1 MTIKEF
7 FDFVT
12 DPTVK
17 ESNMDEY
24 LQLAMDKACNRDEI
38 TETEK
43 VDDQVRINVYLNF
56 YEGYV
61 VNA

>member
-17 ESNMDEY
+17 ENNMDEY
-24 LQLAMDKACNRDEI
+24 LQIAMDKACNRDEI
-38 TETEK
+38 TEQEK
-43 VDDQVRINVYLNF
+43 LDDEVTSHTPESQFSI
-56 YEGYV
+56 
-61 VNA
+61 